1 MKNLGVDFTFT
12 LEIIFYRGKNR
23 SFMFHY
29 ALNTF
34 KVSLKSEFFELD
46 NFSRKFRPR
55 GNYDR
60 WRFPIDIVHTFKKI
74 IISRSL

>member
-34 KVSLKSEFFELD
+34 KVSLKSEFFELN

-55 GNYDR
+55 GIMTDED
-60 WRFPIDIVHTFKKI
+60 FPS
-74 IISRSL
+74 ISFTHSGR